1 MKMKRRKYS
10 KKKYKQSIFLV
21 VIMASIAVY
30 FSFFYNQSLE
40 VWQQQERKNIVF
52 IDGGLEYFFSDV
64 SEGTVKEFIEKRN
77 ILLGEGE
84 NIFPREESK
93 LFSGARISLVRTRTL
108 KVHIDNNDHIVHTQV
123 LTVGEVLD
131 ESALSIDADDILSLN
146 RETAVE
152 NDMTVTVTR
161 VTLEE
166 VSLEKSL
173 PFEKKI
179 TEDKTLSWRKNIVK
193 QKGENGIQKSTYRIS
208 KYNGKEVKRI
218 LLKTEVLREPIPEII
233 TQGTLV
239 ELGKSHTGGASWYA
253 YTGTMSAANPWLPK
267 GSYVKVTNVDNSKSV
282 IVQIND
288 RGPFAPGRIIDLD
301 KVAFAKIASLGAGVI
316 NVKMEEI
323 TN

>member
-1 MKMKRRKYS
+1 MKMKRRKYGR
-10 KKKYKQSIFLV
+10 KKYIQSIFSV
-21 VIMASIAVY
+21 VIMVLIAVY
-30 FSFFYNQSLE
+30 FSFFYNQSSE
-40 VWQQQERKNIVF
+40 VWQQQERKNIVL

-77 ILLGEGE
+77 IPLGEGE
-84 NIFPREESK
+84 SIFPREESK

-108 KVHIDNNDHIVHTQV
+108 KVHIDNNDHIVHTQA
-123 LTVGEVLD
+123 LTVGEALD
-131 ESALSIDADDILSLN
+131 ESALSIDADDILSLH
-146 RETAVE
+146 RETALE

-166 VSLEKSL
+166 VSLEKPL
-173 PFEKKI
+173 PFEKKVS
-179 TEDKTLSWRKNIVK
+179 EDKTLSWRKNIVK
-193 QKGENGIQKSTYRIS
+193 QKGENGIQKSTYKIS
-208 KYNGKEVKRI
+208 KYNGKEVKRT
-218 LLKTEVLREPIPEII
+218 LVKTEVLREPIPEII